1 MRLIITNRDR
11 PLRPSRWGSRL
22 ARAAGAALV
31 VALLQAT
38 ALEPVRADGGLA
50 PLLTGWMENFTPTA
64 PGKPMPKASFARTDD
79 SVGTLGDYAGHMV
92 VLNFFATWCVP
103 CRREMPSLDR
113 LQAKLADQGVLVVTV
128 SVDRGGL
135 DVITP
140 FFAKLGVGH
149 LDEVLLDVSMR
160 GMRSLH
166 VLGLPTTIVY
176 GVDGAEL
183 GRLAGP
189 AEWDSPEALALLRY
203 LMERSPQNEGT

>member
-1 MRLIITNRDR
+1 MNRDQ
-11 PLRPSRWGSRL
+11 PLRPSRSGNRL

-31 VALLQAT
+31 VVLLQAT
-38 ALEPVRADGGLA
+38 ALGPVRADGGLT

-64 PGKPMPKASFARTDD
+64 PGKPMLEASFARTDG

-113 LQAKLADQGVLVVTV
+113 LQAKLADQGLLVVTV

-140 FFAKLGVGH
+140 FFAELGIGH
-149 LDEVLLDVSMR
+149 LDEVLLDASMR

-166 VLGLPTTIVY
+166 VLGLPTTIIY
-176 GVDGAEL
+176 GADGAEL

-189 AEWDSPEALALLRY
+189 AEWDSPEAVALLRY
-203 LMERSPQNEGT
+203 LMERPSQTEGT